1 MMRWWGRAGGE
12 DDLAVPLDPVPT
24 DPVPTAAVPTAAV
37 PTDAPPAA
45 DPRLSRA
52 RAAVL
57 GSLAVS
63 VASTVIWPGIAVLR
77 FESRPLWQ
85 VLGTAGILAVAGTQA
100 AALYA
105 AATPG
110 LAERTRRR
118 YVVAFLVAALVS
130 VPLVAPVATT
140 GEEGWDTWAWLG
152 AAVVGSVPLLMRAVP
167 AVLTAVLATGLAAVI
182 GAVTGGSPATFALI
196 TGGVGA
202 SVLAVHGLPVV
213 LWHLVLEARDGRE
226 ARARLAITEERLRFA
241 RDVHD
246 LLGHH
251 LSVIALKAEL
261 AQRLAA
267 TDPERAGREAGE
279 VRELAAAA
287 LAEMREVVHGYRA
300 VDLGAQLDAV
310 VRVLRSA
317 GVQCTASGDAGPLS
331 AAVATGLA
339 ATVREAGTN
348 VLRHSGARWCTIAL
362 VRSAD
367 EVRLTVANDGAGE
380 ARPDAHSSGLQ
391 GLSDRL
397 VRSGGRLH
405 TDLTDGVFT
414 LDAVLPVRA
423 TS

>member
-1 MMRWWGRAGGE
+1 MPARTRWWDRAHGE
-12 DDLAVPLDPVPT
+12 DDP
-24 DPVPTAAVPTAAV
+24 AV
-37 PTDAPPAA
+37 PTDAPPTT
-45 DPRLSRA
+45 DPRLGRA

-77 FESRPLWQ
+77 FEARPLWQ
-85 VLGTAGILAVAGTQA
+85 VLGGAGILALAATQA

-110 LAERTRRR
+110 LAGRTRRR

-130 VPLVAPVATT
+130 VPLAAPVATQ

-152 AAVVGSVPLLMRAVP
+152 AAVVGSVPLLMRAAP
-167 AVLTAVLATGLAAVI
+167 AAVTAALATGLSAAV
-182 GAVTGGSPATFALI
+182 GAVTGGSPLTFALI
-196 TGGVGA
+196 TAGIGG
-202 SVLAVHGLPVV
+202 SLLAIHGLPVV

-267 TDPERAGREAGE
+267 VDPERAGREAGE

-300 VDLGAQLDAV
+300 VDLAAQLDAV
-310 VRVLRSA
+310 ARVLGSS
-317 GVQCTASGDAGPLS
+317 GVRCTVTGDAGPLPE
-331 AAVATGLA
+331 AVATGLA

-348 VLRHSGARWCTIAL
+348 VLRHSRATWCRIDL
-362 VRSAD
+362 VRGVD

-380 ARPDAHSSGLQ
+380 ARRDAYSSGLQ

-397 VRSGGRLH
+397 AASAGRLR
-405 TDLTDGVFT
+405 TDVVDGVFT
-414 LDAVLPVRA
+414 LEAVVPVP
-423 TS
+423 TP

>member
-1 MMRWWGRAGGE
+1 M
-12 DDLAVPLDPVPT
+12 
-24 DPVPTAAVPTAAV
+24 
-37 PTDAPPAA
+37 PTDAPPAP
-45 DPRLSRA
+45 DLRLGRA

-63 VASTVIWPGIAVLR
+63 VASTVTWPGIAVLR
-77 FESRPLWQ
+77 FEARPLWQ
-85 VLGTAGILAVAGTQA
+85 VLGTIGILAVAGAQA
-100 AALYA
+100 AALYV
-105 AATPG
+105 AATPAH
-110 LAERTRRR
+110 AERTRRR
-118 YVVAFLVAALVS
+118 YAIAFLAATLAS
-130 VPLVAPVATT
+130 VPLVAPVATR

-152 AAVVGSVPLLMRAVP
+152 AAVVGSAPLLMGSVP
-167 AVLTAVLATGLAAVI
+167 AVVISVLATVLSAGI
-182 GAVTGGSPATFALI
+182 GAATGGSAVTFALI
-196 TGGVGA
+196 TAGMGV
-202 SVLAVHGLPVV
+202 SLLVIHGLPVV

-261 AQRLAA
+261 AQRLAPVDA
-267 TDPERAGREAGE
+267 ERAGREAGE
-279 VRELAAAA
+279 VRELAASA

-310 VRVLRSA
+310 ARVLGSS
-317 GVQCTASGDAGPLS
+317 GVRCTVTGDAGPLPET
-331 AAVATGLA
+331 VATGLA

-348 VLRHSGARWCTIAL
+348 VLRHSRARWCTIEL

-367 EVRLTVANDGAGE
+367 EVRLTVANDGAGD

-397 VRSGGRLH
+397 ARTGGRLR
-405 TDLTDGVFT
+405 TAVADGVFT
-414 LDAVLPVRA
+414 LDAVLPVPA
-423 TS
+423 P

>member
-1 MMRWWGRAGGE
+1 MIP
-12 DDLAVPLDPVPT
+12 VVPT
-24 DPVPTAAVPTAAV
+24 DSASAR
-37 PTDAPPAA
+37 
-45 DPRLSRA
+45 DPRLGRA
-52 RAAVL
+52 RVAVL
-57 GSLAVS
+57 GSLVVA
-63 VASTVIWPGIAVLR
+63 VASTVIWPGIGALR
-77 FESRPLWQ
+77 FEERPLWQ
-85 VLGTAGILAVAGTQA
+85 VLGSAGILAVAVTQA

-118 YVVAFLVAALVS
+118 YVVAFLVAALAS
-130 VPLVAPVATT
+130 VPLVAPVATR

-152 AAVVGSVPLLMRAVP
+152 AAVVGSVPLLMRAAPAAVT
-167 AVLTAVLATGLAAVI
+167 AVLTTVLAAVI
-182 GAVTGGSPATFALI
+182 GAVTGGSPGAFALI
-196 TGGVGA
+196 TAGVGL
-202 SVLAVHGLPVV
+202 SLLAIHGLPVV

-226 ARARLAITEERLRFA
+226 AQARLAITEERLRFA

-267 TDPERAGREAGE
+267 VDPERAGREAGE

-310 VRVLRSA
+310 ARVLGSSGVRCTVA
-317 GVQCTASGDAGPLS
+317 GEPGPLPE
-331 AAVATGLA
+331 AVATGLA

-348 VLRHSGARWCTIAL
+348 VLRHSRATWCRIDL
-362 VRSAD
+362 VRTVD
-367 EVRLTVANDGAGE
+367 EVRLTVANDGAGD

-397 VRSGGRLH
+397 TRSGGRLR
-405 TDLTDGVFT
+405 TTAADGVFT
-414 LDAVLPVRA
+414 LDAVLPVRLP
-423 TS
+423 

>member
-1 MMRWWGRAGGE
+1 VTG
-12 DDLAVPLDPVPT
+12 
-24 DPVPTAAVPTAAV
+24 
-37 PTDAPPAA
+37 A
-45 DPRLSRA
+45 DPRLGRA

-57 GSLAVS
+57 GSLVVS
-63 VASTVIWPGIAVLR
+63 VASTVIWPGIGVVR
-77 FESRPLWQ
+77 FEARPLLQ
-85 VLGTAGILAVAGTQA
+85 VLGCIGILAVSVTQA

-110 LAERTRRR
+110 LAERMRRR
-118 YVVAFLVAALVS
+118 YIGAFLVATLGS
-130 VPLVAPVATT
+130 VPLAAPVATQ

-152 AAVVGSVPLLMRAVP
+152 AAVIASVPLLMDTARA
-167 AVLTAVLATGLAAVI
+167 AVTAVLATGLSAAI
-182 GAVTGGSPATFALI
+182 GAFTGGSPTTFALI
-196 TGGVGA
+196 TAGMGV
-202 SVLAVHGLPVV
+202 SLLAIHGLPVV

-267 TDPERAGREAGE
+267 VDPERAGREAGE

-310 VRVLRSA
+310 ARVLGSS
-317 GVQCTASGDAGPLS
+317 GVRCTVTGDPGPLPDT
-331 AAVATGLA
+331 VATGLA

-348 VLRHSGARWCTIAL
+348 VLRHSRARWCTIDL
-362 VRSAD
+362 VRNPD
-367 EVRLTVANDGAGE
+367 EVRLTVANDGAGD
-380 ARPDAHSSGLQ
+380 ARRDAHSSGLQ

-397 VRSGGRLH
+397 AGAGGRLH
-405 TDLTDGVFT
+405 TAVVDGVFT
-414 LDAVLPVRA
+414 VDAVLPVQA
-423 TS
+423 P

>member
-1 MMRWWGRAGGE
+1 M
-12 DDLAVPLDPVPT
+12 
-24 DPVPTAAVPTAAV
+24 
-37 PTDAPPAA
+37 PTDAPPAP
-45 DPRLSRA
+45 DLRLGRA

-63 VASTVIWPGIAVLR
+63 VASTVTWPGIAVLR
-77 FESRPLWQ
+77 FEARPLWQ
-85 VLGTAGILAVAGTQA
+85 VLGTVGILAVAGAQA
-100 AALYA
+100 AALYV
-105 AATPG
+105 AATPAH
-110 LAERTRRR
+110 AERTRRR
-118 YVVAFLVAALVS
+118 YAVAFLVATLAS
-130 VPLVAPVATT
+130 VPLVAPVATK

-152 AAVVGSVPLLMRAVP
+152 AAVVGSVPLLMGSVP
-167 AVLTAVLATGLAAVI
+167 AVVISVLATVLSAGI
-182 GAVTGGSPATFALI
+182 GAATGGSAVTFALI
-196 TGGVGA
+196 TAGIGV
-202 SVLAVHGLPVV
+202 SLLAIHGLPVV

-261 AQRLAA
+261 AQRLAPIDA
-267 TDPERAGREAGE
+267 ERAGHEAGE
-279 VRELAAAA
+279 VRELAASA

-310 VRVLRSA
+310 ARVLGSS
-317 GVQCTASGDAGPLS
+317 GVRCTVTGDAGPLPET
-331 AAVATGLA
+331 VATGLA

-348 VLRHSGARWCTIAL
+348 VLRHSRARWCTIEL

-367 EVRLTVANDGAGE
+367 EVRLTVANDGAGD

-397 VRSGGRLH
+397 ARSGGRLR
-405 TDLTDGVFT
+405 TAVADGVFT
-414 LDAVLPVRA
+414 LDAVLPVPA
-423 TS
+423 P

>member
-1 MMRWWGRAGGE
+1 MSASTPGVQFRPSAVSGIGEDMRWRYPAPIRATTGH
-12 DDLAVPLDPVPT
+12 DPV
-24 DPVPTAAVPTAAV
+24 VPTETR
-37 PTDAPPAA
+37 
-45 DPRLSRA
+45 DPRLGRA

-57 GSLAVS
+57 GSLVVAVS
-63 VASTVIWPGIAVLR
+63 STVIWPGIGVVR
-77 FESRPLWQ
+77 FEARPLWQ
-85 VLGTAGILAVAGTQA
+85 VLGAVGILAVALTQA

-110 LAERTRRR
+110 LPERTRHR
-118 YVVAFLVAALVS
+118 YVAAFLVATLGS
-130 VPLVAPVATT
+130 VPLAAPVASA
-140 GEEGWDTWAWLG
+140 GPEGWDTWAWLG
-152 AAVVGSVPLLMRAVP
+152 ASVIGSVPLLMRAALAAAVS
-167 AVLTAVLATGLAAVI
+167 VLTTVLSAVV
-182 GAVTGGSPATFALI
+182 GAVTGGSPATFAVI
-196 TGGVGA
+196 TAATGV
-202 SVLAVHGLPVV
+202 SLLAIHGLPVV

-267 TDPERAGREAGE
+267 VDPERAGREAGE

-310 VRVLRSA
+310 ARVLGSS
-317 GVQCTASGDAGPLS
+317 GVRCTVTGDPGPLPD
-331 AAVATGLA
+331 AVATGLA

-348 VLRHSGARWCTIAL
+348 VLRHSRATWCRIDL
-362 VRSAD
+362 VRGVD
-367 EVRLTVANDGAGE
+367 DVRLTVANDGAGE
-380 ARPDAHSSGLQ
+380 ARPDAYSSGLQ

-397 VRSGGRLH
+397 AASGGRLR
-405 TDLTDGVFT
+405 TEVADGVFT
-414 LDAVLPVRA
+414 LDAVLPVPA
-423 TS
+423 

>member
-1 MMRWWGRAGGE
+1 
-12 DDLAVPLDPVPT
+12 VST
-24 DPVPTAAVPTAAV
+24 DPPS
-37 PTDAPPAA
+37 AP
-45 DPRLSRA
+45 DPRLGRA

-57 GSLAVS
+57 GSLVVA
-63 VASTVIWPGIAVLR
+63 VASTVIWPGIGVLR
-77 FESRPLWQ
+77 FEARPLWQ
-85 VLGTAGILAVAGTQA
+85 VLGSIGILAVAVTQA

-110 LAERTRRR
+110 LGERTRHR
-118 YVVAFLVAALVS
+118 YVLSFLVAALGS
-130 VPLVAPVATT
+130 VPLTGPVATE
-140 GEEGWDTWAWLG
+140 GAEGWDTWAWLG
-152 AAVVGSVPLLMRAVP
+152 ASVVASVPLLMRTALAAVI
-167 AVLTAVLATGLAAVI
+167 AVLATALSAVI
-182 GAVTGGSPATFALI
+182 GAVTGGSPTTFALI
-196 TGGVGA
+196 TAGLGV
-202 SVLAVHGLPVV
+202 SLLAIHGLPVV

-267 TDPERAGREAGE
+267 VDPERAGREAGE

-300 VDLGAQLDAV
+300 VDLGAQLEAV
-310 VRVLRSA
+310 ARVLGSS
-317 GVQCTASGDAGPLS
+317 GVRCTVTGDPGPLPDT
-331 AAVATGLA
+331 VATGLA
-339 ATVREAGTN
+339 AAVREAGTN
-348 VLRHSGARWCTIAL
+348 VLRHSRARWCTIDL
-362 VRSAD
+362 VRGAD
-367 EVRLTVANDGAGE
+367 EVRLTVANDGAGD

-397 VRSGGRLH
+397 TRSGGRLR
-405 TDLTDGVFT
+405 TAATDGVFT
-414 LDAVLPVRA
+414 LDAVLPVR

>member
-1 MMRWWGRAGGE
+1 MRH
-12 DDLAVPLDPVPT
+12 DPHMSIDTP
-24 DPVPTAAVPTAAV
+24 
-37 PTDAPPAA
+37 AP
-45 DPRLSRA
+45 DPRMGRA

-77 FESRPLWQ
+77 FEARPLWQ
-85 VLGTAGILAVAGTQA
+85 VLGTVGILAVAVTQA

-110 LAERTRRR
+110 LAEPTRRR

-130 VPLVAPVATT
+130 VPLAAPVATQ

-152 AAVVGSVPLLMRAVP
+152 ATVVGSVPLLMRAVP
-167 AVLTAVLATGLAAVI
+167 ATVTAAAATALSAAI
-182 GAVTGGSPATFALI
+182 GAVTGGSPVTFALI
-196 TGGVGA
+196 TAGIGV
-202 SVLAVHGLPVV
+202 SLLAIHGLPVV

-267 TDPERAGREAGE
+267 ADPERAGREAGE
-279 VRELAAAA
+279 VRELAASA

-300 VDLGAQLDAV
+300 VDLDAQLDAV
-310 VRVLRSA
+310 VRVLRSS
-317 GVQCTASGDAGPLS
+317 GVQCTVRGDAGPLP
-331 AAVATGLA
+331 AAIATGLA

-348 VLRHSGARWCTIAL
+348 VLRHSRARWCTIEL
-362 VRSAD
+362 VRGVD

-380 ARPDAHSSGLQ
+380 ARPDEHSSGLQ

-397 VRSGGRLH
+397 AGFGGRLS
-405 TDLTDGVFT
+405 TAATDGVFT
-414 LDAVLPVRA
+414 LDAVLPVQA
-423 TS
+423 SS

>member
-1 MMRWWGRAGGE
+1 MPSDR
-12 DDLAVPLDPVPT
+12 PS
-24 DPVPTAAVPTAAV
+24 
-37 PTDAPPAA
+37 AP
-45 DPRLSRA
+45 DPRLGRA

-57 GSLAVS
+57 GSLVVA
-63 VASTVIWPGIAVLR
+63 VASTVIWPGIGVLR
-77 FESRPLWQ
+77 FEARPLWQ
-85 VLGTAGILAVAGTQA
+85 VLGSLGILAVAATQA

-110 LAERTRRR
+110 LAEPSRRR
-118 YVVAFLVAALVS
+118 YVVAFLVAALGS
-130 VPLVAPVATT
+130 VPLAAPVGAPVAS
-140 GEEGWDTWAWLG
+140 GGAEGWDTWAWLG
-152 AAVVGSVPLLMRAVP
+152 ASVVASVPLLMRTALAVV
-167 AVLTAVLATGLAAVI
+167 AGVLATALSAVI

-196 TGGVGA
+196 TAGMGV
-202 SVLAVHGLPVV
+202 SLLAIHGLPVV

-267 TDPERAGREAGE
+267 VDPERAGREAGE

-287 LAEMREVVHGYRA
+287 LGEMREVVHGYRA

-310 VRVLRSA
+310 ARVLGSS
-317 GVQCTASGDAGPLS
+317 GVRCTVSGDPGTLPDT
-331 AAVATGLA
+331 VATVLA
-339 ATVREAGTN
+339 AAVREAGTN
-348 VLRHSGARWCTIAL
+348 VLRHSRARWCTIDL
-362 VRSAD
+362 VRGAD
-367 EVRLTVANDGAGE
+367 EVRLTVANDGAGD
-380 ARPDAHSSGLQ
+380 ARPDAHSSGLD

-397 VRSGGRLH
+397 TRSGGRLR
-405 TDLTDGVFT
+405 TAVTDGVFT
-414 LDAVLPVRA
+414 LDAVLPVR

>member
-1 MMRWWGRAGGE
+1 VSG
-12 DDLAVPLDPVPT
+12 
-24 DPVPTAAVPTAAV
+24 
-37 PTDAPPAA
+37 A
-45 DPRLSRA
+45 DPRLGRA

-57 GSLAVS
+57 GSLVVS
-63 VASTVIWPGIAVLR
+63 VSSTVIWPGIGVLR
-77 FESRPLWQ
+77 FEARPLWQ
-85 VLGTAGILAVAGTQA
+85 LLGSVGILAVAVTQA

-110 LAERTRRR
+110 LAERTRHR
-118 YVVAFLVAALVS
+118 YVGAFLLATLGS
-130 VPLVAPVATT
+130 VPLTAPVATQ
-140 GEEGWDTWAWLG
+140 GEEGWDTWAWIG
-152 AAVVGSVPLLMRAVP
+152 AAVVGSVPLLMRTTRATLV
-167 AVLTAVLATGLAAVI
+167 AVLATALAAVI
-182 GAVTGGSPATFALI
+182 GAVTGGSPVSFALI
-196 TGGVGA
+196 TAGIGV
-202 SVLAVHGLPVV
+202 SLLAVHGLPVV

-267 TDPERAGREAGE
+267 VDAERAGREAGE

-310 VRVLRSA
+310 ARVLGSS
-317 GVQCTASGDAGPLS
+317 GVRCTVTGDPGPLPE
-331 AAVATGLA
+331 AVATGLA

-348 VLRHSGARWCTIAL
+348 VLRHSRARWCTIEL
-362 VRSAD
+362 VRSVD

-380 ARPDAHSSGLQ
+380 ARPDAYSSGLQ

-397 VRSGGRLH
+397 AGSGGRLR
-405 TDLTDGVFT
+405 TAVADGVFT
-414 LDAVLPVRA
+414 LDAVLPVPVP
-423 TS
+423 

>member
-1 MMRWWGRAGGE
+1 M
-12 DDLAVPLDPVPT
+12 PT
-24 DPVPTAAVPTAAV
+24 DTR
-37 PTDAPPAA
+37 
-45 DPRLSRA
+45 DPRLGRV

-57 GSLAVS
+57 GSLVVS
-63 VASTVIWPGIAVLR
+63 VASTVTWPGIGVVR

-85 VLGTAGILAVAGTQA
+85 VLGGIAILAVAGTQA

-118 YVVAFLVAALVS
+118 YVLAFLVAALGS
-130 VPLVAPVATT
+130 VPLAAPVATE
-140 GEEGWDTWAWLG
+140 GAEGWDTWAWLG
-152 AAVVGSVPLLMRAVP
+152 AAVVGSVPLLMRTTLAAV
-167 AVLTAVLATGLAAVI
+167 VAVLATALSALVGV
-182 GAVTGGSPATFALI
+182 VTGGSATTFALI
-196 TGGVGA
+196 TAGMGV
-202 SVLAVHGLPVV
+202 SLLAIHGLPVV

-251 LSVIALKAEL
+251 LSVIAVKAEL

-267 TDPERAGREAGE
+267 VDPERAGREAGE

-300 VDLGAQLDAV
+300 VDLAAQLDAV
-310 VRVLRSA
+310 ARVLGSS
-317 GVQCTASGDAGPLS
+317 GVRCTVTGDPGPLPD
-331 AAVATGLA
+331 AVATGLA

-348 VLRHSGARWCTIAL
+348 VLRHSSATWCRIDL
-362 VRSAD
+362 VRGAD

-380 ARPDAHSSGLQ
+380 ARPDAYSSGLQ

-397 VRSGGRLH
+397 AGSGGRLR
-405 TDLTDGVFT
+405 TAVADGVFT
-414 LDAVLPVRA
+414 LDAVLPVESS
-423 TS
+423 T

>member
-1 MMRWWGRAGGE
+1 
-12 DDLAVPLDPVPT
+12 VPT
-24 DPVPTAAVPTAAV
+24 DTR
-37 PTDAPPAA
+37 
-45 DPRLSRA
+45 DPRLGRV

-57 GSLAVS
+57 GSLVFA
-63 VASTVIWPGIAVLR
+63 VASTVTWPGIGVVR
-77 FESRPLWQ
+77 FEARPLWQ
-85 VLGTAGILAVAGTQA
+85 VLGGVAILAVAVTQA

-118 YVVAFLVAALVS
+118 CVAAFLVAALGS
-130 VPLVAPVATT
+130 VPLAAPVATE
-140 GEEGWDTWAWLG
+140 GAEGWDTWAWLG
-152 AAVVGSVPLLMRAVP
+152 AAVVGSVPLLMRTTLAAV
-167 AVLTAVLATGLAAVI
+167 VAVLATALSALVGI
-182 GAVTGGSPATFALI
+182 VTGGSATTFALI
-196 TGGVGA
+196 TAGMGV
-202 SVLAVHGLPVV
+202 SLLAIHGLPVV

-251 LSVIALKAEL
+251 LSVIAVKAEL
-261 AQRLAA
+261 AQRLACV
-267 TDPERAGREAGE
+267 DPERAGREAGE

-300 VDLGAQLDAV
+300 VDLAAQLDAV
-310 VRVLRSA
+310 ARVLGSSGVRCTVA
-317 GVQCTASGDAGPLS
+317 GDPGPLPD
-331 AAVATGLA
+331 AVATGLA

-348 VLRHSGARWCTIAL
+348 VLRHSRATWCRIDL
-362 VRSAD
+362 VRGAD

-380 ARPDAHSSGLQ
+380 ARPDAYSSGLQ

-397 VRSGGRLH
+397 GGSGGRLH
-405 TDLTDGVFT
+405 TSVADGVFT
-414 LDAVLPVRA
+414 LHAVVPVP

>member
-1 MMRWWGRAGGE
+1 MPERSTSRMRSWGRAGGE
-12 DDLAVPLDPVPT
+12 DDLV
-24 DPVPTAAVPTAAV
+24 V
-37 PTDAPPAA
+37 PTDAPRAP
-45 DPRLSRA
+45 DPRLGRA

-63 VASTVIWPGIAVLR
+63 VASTVVWPGIGVLR

-85 VLGTAGILAVAGTQA
+85 ALGTVGILAVAVTQA
-100 AALYA
+100 LALHA

-110 LAERTRRR
+110 LAGRTRSR
-118 YVVAFLVAALVS
+118 YVVAFLAAALAS
-130 VPLVAPVATT
+130 VPLVAPVATQ

-152 AAVVGSVPLLMRAVP
+152 AAVVGSVPLLMSGAQAAV
-167 AVLTAVLATGLAAVI
+167 TAVLATALSAAI
-182 GAVTGGSPATFALI
+182 GAVSGGSPGTFAVI
-196 TGGVGA
+196 AAGVGV
-202 SVLAVHGLPVV
+202 SLLVIHGLPVV

-226 ARARLAITEERLRFA
+226 AQARLAITEERLRFA

-267 TDPERAGREAGE
+267 VDAERAGREAGE

-287 LAEMREVVHGYRA
+287 LTEMREAVHGYRA

-310 VRVLRSA
+310 ARVLGSS
-317 GVQCTASGDAGPLS
+317 GVRCTVSGGEPGPLPPTVS
-331 AAVATGLA
+331 TALA

-348 VLRHSGARWCTIAL
+348 VLRHSRARWCTIDI
-362 VRSAD
+362 VRGAD
-367 EVRLTVANDGAGE
+367 EVRLTVANDGAGD
-380 ARPDAHSSGLQ
+380 AQPDAHSSGLQ

-397 VRSGGRLH
+397 AGSGGRLR
-405 TDLTDGVFT
+405 TAVADGVFT
-414 LDAVLPVRA
+414 LDAVLPVESS
-423 TS
+423 T